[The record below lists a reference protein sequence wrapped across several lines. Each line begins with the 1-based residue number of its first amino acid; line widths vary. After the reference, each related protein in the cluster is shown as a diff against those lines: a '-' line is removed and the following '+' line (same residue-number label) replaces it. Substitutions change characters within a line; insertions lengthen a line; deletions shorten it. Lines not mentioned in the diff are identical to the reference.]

1 MFACCAFAVFL
12 LNQLLFPFVSI
23 FRRVTGRMP
32 ETLSASVL
40 WQPGA
45 SIEPSVTRHGR
56 WRPALGIVV
65 AAEIF
70 MLGGAIAVAALA
82 TGYGSD
88 AQAQS
93 RFLPDDLPFCG
104 DNKGYAK

>member
-32 ETLSASVL
+32 ETLSASAL

-45 SIEPSVTRHGR
+45 PPQRGVRQNR
-56 WRPALGIVV
+56 WRPALGLVLV
-65 AAEIF
+65 AEIF

-82 TGYGSD
+82 TGYGRQ

-93 RFLPDDLPFCG
+93 RFIPDDLPFCG
-104 DNKGYAK
+104 DTKGYAK

>member
-32 ETLSASVL
+32 ETLSASAL

-45 SIEPSVTRHGR
+45 PPSPAVRSSR
-56 WRPALGIVV
+56 WRPAFGLVL

-93 RFLPDDLPFCG
+93 RFIPDDLPFCG
-104 DNKGYAK
+104 ENRGNAK

>member
-12 LNQLLFPFVSI
+12 LNQMLLPFVSI
-23 FRRVTGRMP
+23 LRRVTGRMP
-32 ETLSASVL
+32 ETLSASAL
-40 WQPGA
+40 WQPGTPPQA
-45 SIEPSVTRHGR
+45 TARQGR
-56 WRPALGIVV
+56 WRPALGVV
-65 AAEIF
+65 LAAEIF

-93 RFLPDDLPFCG
+93 RFIPDNLPFCG
-104 DNKGYAK
+104 ENRGNAK